1 MGPPLG
7 DRKVLG
13 GVVSMDLDS
22 LIPVKT
28 VGGGSVTEVIQV
40 QNLETGDL
48 YALKLAKGETPFPSE
63 IARHFLLAEAQAHQ
77 LVRKSKSPYFQK
89 LVQDG
94 SLESPGFLLLEWL
107 EGKTL
112 RNALNQNGPLEVSEA
127 VGLCRQVAQALAA
140 LHQGGMAHGDIHP
153 DNILLG
159 DDGIDRLID
168 LGCAHRPHE
177 SAPDCEGLLIGSAD
191 YWSPEACSTNGF
203 SGPETDVFAL
213 GVVLFEA
220 ITGFR
225 PWPSGSDLREN
236 IRRRHGDP
244 PKQLPST
251 RTDIPPGLSQLLEK
265 MLARKLS
272 IRPKSR
278 MVVAELIRLELSLM
292 GSGSVGLTR
301 AA

>member
-1 MGPPLG
+1 
-7 DRKVLG
+7 
-13 GVVSMDLDS
+13 MDLDS

-40 QNLETGDL
+40 QDLESGAL
-48 YALKLAKGETPFPSE
+48 YALKLAKGESPFPGE
-63 IARHFLLAEAQAHQ
+63 ITRHFLLAEAQAHQ

-94 SLESPGFLLLEWL
+94 SQESPGFLLLEWL

-112 RNALNQNGPLEVSEA
+112 RHALNQNGPLEVTEA
-127 VGLCRQVAQALAA
+127 VGLCRQIAQALAA
-140 LHQGGMAHGDIHP
+140 MHQTGLAHGDIHP
-153 DNILLG
+153 ENILLG

-220 ITGFR
+220 ITGYR

-236 IRRRHGDP
+236 IRRKHGDP
-244 PKQLPST
+244 PMQLPAV
-251 RTDIPPGLSQLLEK
+251 RTDIPAGLRQLLEK

-292 GSGSVGLTR
+292 GSEHQCRGR

>member
-1 MGPPLG
+1 
-7 DRKVLG
+7 
-13 GVVSMDLDS
+13 MDLDS
-22 LIPVKT
+22 LIPVKP

-40 QNLETGDL
+40 QDEETGGL
-48 YALKLAKGETPFPSE
+48 YALKLAKAESPFPTE
-63 IARHFLLAEAQAHQ
+63 IGTHFLRAEAQAHQ
-77 LVRKSKSPYFQK
+77 LVRKSKSPFFQN
-89 LVQDG
+89 LVRDG
-94 SLESPGFLLLEWL
+94 SQELPGFLLLQWL

-112 RNALNQNGPLEVSEA
+112 RSALNQNGPLEVSEA
-127 VGLCRQVAQALAA
+127 VGLCRQIAQALAA
-140 LHQGGMAHGDIHP
+140 MHQAGLAHGDIHP

-168 LGCAHRPHE
+168 LGCAHRFDD
-177 SAPDCEGLLIGSAD
+177 SAPDYEGLLIGSAD

-203 SGPETDVFAL
+203 AGPETDVFAL

-220 ITGFR
+220 IAGFR

-244 PKQLPST
+244 PMPLPAD
-251 RTDIPPGLSQLLEK
+251 RTDIPAGLRQLLDK
-265 MLARKLS
+265 MLARRLT

-292 GSGSVGLTR
+292 GAVASSSRR